1 MPVIVVPCLRAPVP
15 ERAFAPP
22 GPAAARLTLPDLF
35 LIDLH
40 CHILPALD
48 DGALDLR
55 DSLGMGR
62 QAAGDGIEAI
72 CATPHIRHD
81 HDVRIEQLA
90 GRVEAVNQCLSDEG
104 VPVTVLQGG
113 EVAETA
119 VEDLSEEELSRV
131 TLGDGNWVLLEPAPG
146 PLSDSLI
153 RRVEHLAE
161 RGHRA
166 LVAHPERHLSADMYE
181 RIAALIAAGAL
192 VQATADFFLRERT
205 ADGMRSLA
213 EAGLIHVLSSDAHSS
228 HGGRPV
234 HMSEAFDQLADIES
248 VAPHVHWMRDV
259 APLAIVN
266 GQELSV
272 PFEGRSR

>member
-1 MPVIVVPCLRAPVP
+1 V
-15 ERAFAPP
+15 
-22 GPAAARLTLPDLF
+22 
-35 LIDLH
+35 IDLH

-48 DGALDLR
+48 DGALDID
-55 DSLGMGR
+55 DSIAMGR
-62 QAAGDGIEAI
+62 QAVDDGIEAI

-90 GRVEAVNQCLSDEG
+90 GRVEAVNQRLRDEG

-119 VEDLSEEELSRV
+119 VEGLSEEALSRV
-131 TLGDGNWVLLEPAPG
+131 TLGKGSWVLLEPAPG
-146 PLSDSLI
+146 PLTDSLT
-153 RRVEHLAE
+153 RRVEHLSE

-166 LVAHPERHLSADMYE
+166 LIAHPERHLSADMYE
-181 RIAALIAAGAL
+181 RIAALIVAGAL

-205 ADGMRSLA
+205 AAGMRSLA

-228 HGGRPV
+228 LGGRPLQ
-234 HMSEAFDQLADIES
+234 MAEAFAKLRQIEP
-248 VAPHVHWMRDV
+248 VAPYIEWMRDV
-259 APLAIVN
+259 APLAIVE